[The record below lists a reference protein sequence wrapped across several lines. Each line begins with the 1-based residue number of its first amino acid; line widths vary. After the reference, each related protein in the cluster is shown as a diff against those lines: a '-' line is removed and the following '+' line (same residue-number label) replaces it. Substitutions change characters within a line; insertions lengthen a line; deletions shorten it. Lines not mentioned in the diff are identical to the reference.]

1 MIIFKHNKMKDLVLY
16 MLPAI
21 VIVTYFCMKINYS
34 MMDVYGFYKDISMYD
49 MYMIMMT
56 DPSVEFLI
64 SIPFLLLIILY
75 ASNNRSCEL
84 MVRFKSRKSFAKY
97 KIREIIL
104 ANMVNSL
111 IFCISLYLFA
121 YIFTNK
127 TDFTWYQV
135 NSPISVLY
143 NASKKIDTNIFINKQ
158 SVVVLNLLFYFLRNA
173 TISMMVLIV
182 SRYLDRLYSFV
193 LVAIPFLISA
203 FRNGVLIYSYILDI
217 ESINSPKLL
226 LAKLSFTAIV
236 LFMLVYI
243 YLFLEEKRVGEDFEF
258 IKKRF

>member
-1 MIIFKHNKMKDLVLY
+1 
-16 MLPAI
+16 
-21 VIVTYFCMKINYS
+21 
-34 MMDVYGFYKDISMYD
+34 
-49 MYMIMMT
+49 
-56 DPSVEFLI
+56 
-64 SIPFLLLIILY
+64 
-75 ASNNRSCEL
+75 
-84 MVRFKSRKSFAKY
+84 MVRFKSRKRFAKY

-104 ANMVNSL
+104 ANVVNSL
-111 IFCISLYLFA
+111 IFCVSLYLFA

-143 NASKKIDTNIFINKQ
+143 NASKKIDANIFINKQ

-173 TISMMVLIV
+173 TISMTVLIV

>member
-1 MIIFKHNKMKDLVLY
+1 MFIKL
-16 MLPAI
+16 
-21 VIVTYFCMKINYS
+21 
-34 MMDVYGFYKDISMYD
+34 
-49 MYMIMMT
+49 
-56 DPSVEFLI
+56 
-64 SIPFLLLIILY
+64 
-75 ASNNRSCEL
+75 
-84 MVRFKSRKSFAKY
+84 
-97 KIREIIL
+97 
-104 ANMVNSL
+104 NM
-111 IFCISLYLFA
+111 
-121 YIFTNK
+121 
-127 TDFTWYQV
+127 
-135 NSPISVLY
+135 
-143 NASKKIDTNIFINKQ
+143 
-158 SVVVLNLLFYFLRNA
+158 
-173 TISMMVLIV
+173 IV